1 MNTTKIV
8 SGVLLFVGVFVLVLG
23 YHAYHSVNSDVSRL
37 LTGTASNKSIW
48 LLISGSVASIIGVF
62 GMMKK

>member
-1 MNTTKIV
+1 MNTTKLI
-8 SGVLLFVGVFVLVLG
+8 SGVLLFIGVFLLYLG

-37 LTGTASNKSIW
+37 LTGSASNKSIW
-48 LLISGSVASIIGVF
+48 LLIRGAVSSIVGIF